1 MNYKEV
7 YDRLCLK
14 AKSEKREKGKG
25 VHYEAHHILPKS
37 LGGEGSAREWRTH
50 PNIVLLTPK
59 EHITAHKLLWYSD
72 PKDKRLFWAY
82 HTMTKM
88 NAKTNSRN
96 PRLTHREYHE
106 IRTTQVL
113 LVSGDNAPSK
123 RPEVAR
129 KISESQKG
137 KILSEQTKIK
147 VTEGL
152 KKFYKE
158 NPGFQ
163 KGRKMTEE
171 AKKNLSL
178 ALKGRYI
185 SPEQIEKTRTKLIGQ
200 KRNEKTKKL
209 LSEKAKQREPMS
221 QETKDKISKSV
232 SAVQTGRPCKEET
245 KLKIS
250 QTLMG
255 HKSFRTGPTSEETK
269 RKISDSQKGKK
280 LSEEHRIKLSISA
293 KNRKR
298 KPLSEE
304 TKRKIGDANRK
315 KIINEKKDA

>member
-7 YDRLCLK
+7 YDRLCYK

-59 EHITAHKLLWYSD
+59 EHITAHKLLWYND

-123 RPEVAR
+123 RPEVAK

-137 KILSEQTKIK
+137 KILSDETKLK

-152 KKFYKE
+152 KKYYEE
-158 NPGFQ
+158 NPGLQ
-163 KGRKMTEE
+163 KGRKATEQAKINLSN
-171 AKKNLSL
+171 AKKGKPANPKTIEALVKSNLGKKRSD
-178 ALKGRYI
+178 
-185 SPEQIEKTRTKLIGQ
+185 ETR
-200 KRNEKTKKL
+200 KL
-209 LSEKAKQREPMS
+209 LSDRAKQRPPMH
-221 QETKDKISKSV
+221 QEIKDKISKSV
-232 SAVQTGRPCKEET
+232 TAVQTGKPCKEET

-250 QTLMG
+250 QKLMG

-269 RKISDSQKGKK
+269 KKISEAQKGKK
-280 LSEEHRIKLSISA
+280 LSDEHRLKLSIAA

-315 KIINEKKDA
+315 QSNINE